1 MILLFGRD
9 PEKIHFPISLVRL
22 QKTSP
27 DIRSS
32 GEEVRVSLIVNVM
45 MIYEYMIICWK
56 IFDNQEFHRQCSMS
70 LIEMWWLRD
79 DVVKRSYDC
88 LIADIQGK
96 SIFHE
101 TPRNIWNFFTPT
113 IFTIWC
119 PAMQFRFRCLKI
131 YLFQTERILVCVPH
145 NVWVFCLWFHLHR
158 PGSLFGLF
166 PGNQVAPWLLVL
178 WPGGDLGWEFD
189 WLRFHR
195 NTGVIS

>member
-1 MILLFGRD
+1 
-9 PEKIHFPISLVRL
+9 
-22 QKTSP
+22 
-27 DIRSS
+27 
-32 GEEVRVSLIVNVM
+32 
-45 MIYEYMIICWK
+45 MIYENMIIYWK
-56 IFDNQEFHRQCSMS
+56 MFDNQEFHRQCSMS

-131 YLFQTERILVCVPH
+131 YLFSNWAYSGLCASQCVGVLPAVLSAL
-145 NVWVFCLWFHLHR
+145 NC
-158 PGSLFGLF
+158 PGSLFGWF
-166 PGNQVAPWLLVL
+166 WSFSWKPGGSMIACAVSGGRSWMRVWLTWSVSSKYRSYQLVL
-178 WPGGDLGWEFD
+178 M
-189 WLRFHR
+189 
-195 NTGVIS
+195 NC